1 MPVVFDEV
9 VGTVAAPPAAAP
21 AEGSAAEPSPLAAE
35 QTLRHWWHNREAR
48 LARLR
53 AD

>member
-9 VGTVAAPPAAAP
+9 VGTVAAPPAAP
-21 AEGSAAEPSPLAAE
+21 AEGSTAEPSPLAAE
-35 QTLRHWWHNREAR
+35 QTLRHWWHKREAR
-48 LARLR
+48 LARLH

>member
-9 VGTVAAPPAAAP
+9 VGTVAAPPTAAPESEAAAQ
-21 AEGSAAEPSPLAAE
+21 PSPLAAA
-35 QTLRHWWHNREAR
+35 QTLRHWWHKREAR
-48 LARLR
+48 LARLH